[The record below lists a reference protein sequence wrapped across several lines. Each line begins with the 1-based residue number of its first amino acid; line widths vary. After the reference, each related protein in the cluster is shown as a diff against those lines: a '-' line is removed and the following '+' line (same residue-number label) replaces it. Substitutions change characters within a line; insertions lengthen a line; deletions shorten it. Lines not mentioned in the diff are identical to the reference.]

1 MADWRDRSEII
12 GDVVYFRYVTPGVE
26 QNIDEIFVW
35 DLDKTYLDTAI
46 DSLSALIRTAIERA
60 FNKKNVA
67 GTNTLLQVLSQTW
80 LQKKGSRDFLF
91 ISFQLHRPKWKQE
104 SPKNSPLIISN
115 PLVVFIKTIS
125 EI

>member
-60 FNKKNVA
+60 FNKKECGGYEYPLAGAVSDLASEKRAVA
-67 GTNTLLQVLSQTW
+67 ISSLFHFSFTAPN
-80 LQKKGSRDFLF
+80 GS
-91 ISFQLHRPKWKQE
+91 
-104 SPKNSPLIISN
+104 KNRRKIHH
-115 PLVVFIKTIS
+115 
-125 EI
+125 